1 MIYYRLSMRY
11 VGYVN
16 DTLHAR
22 LQQHFNMQPMHDVCG
37 FDSITRRAEG
47 HRQQAWLGWIE

>member
-1 MIYYRLSMRY
+1 MIYYRHSMRY

-16 DTLHAR
+16 ETLHTR
-22 LQQHFNMQPMHDVCG
+22 LQQHFHMHPMHDVLG
-37 FDSITRRAEG
+37 FDSVTRRAEG